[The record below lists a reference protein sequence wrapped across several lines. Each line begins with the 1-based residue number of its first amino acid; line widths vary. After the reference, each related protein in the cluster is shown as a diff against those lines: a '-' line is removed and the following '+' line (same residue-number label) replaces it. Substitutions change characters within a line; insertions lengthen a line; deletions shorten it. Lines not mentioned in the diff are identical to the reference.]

1 MNIAMSYANYDSV
14 IRFAH
19 KVELRGWPGSI
30 RFATPLT
37 ITSLTEIKILRGAL
51 ISGECAWV
59 VMGRD
64 EYAKVFEKV
73 KEKPT
78 KGRATWSNKGKKRGP
93 QVAEGKHKRTGGDD
107 QQSEVEKENAAVD
120 KDLM

>member
-1 MNIAMSYANYDSV
+1 
-14 IRFAH
+14 
-19 KVELRGWPGSI
+19 
-30 RFATPLT
+30 
-37 ITSLTEIKILRGAL
+37 
-51 ISGECAWV
+51 
-59 VMGRD
+59 MGRD